1 MLYAECNINKNGWT
15 TTTAEIYIYIYLEL
29 LFLGEKWINYIHIQH
44 EIPIPLW
51 NDSRVCKCTV
61 HKEMNVCVH
70 RFEIHTIWKI
80 LGGALPLAHI
90 IPCSTSKSGRQRE
103 REREREREK
112 DDTRTA
118 HPIYPSIRQSPGR
131 RTTERKAKA
140 NQYVLAAE
148 GFARPGRR

>member
-1 MLYAECNINKNGWT
+1 MLSVISIKMDEQQRQQRF
-15 TTTAEIYIYIYLEL
+15 IYIYLEL

-80 LGGALPLAHI
+80 LVERSHLRILFLVPR
-90 IPCSTSKSGRQRE
+90 PNQDDRE
-103 REREREREK
+103 REREGRYEDSPPHLSIHPTKSRAK
-112 DDTRTA
+112 DNRKESQGK
-118 HPIYPSIRQSPGR
+118 SIRASC
-131 RTTERKAKA
+131 
-140 NQYVLAAE
+140 
-148 GFARPGRR
+148 

>member
-1 MLYAECNINKNGWT
+1 MLSVISIKMDEQQRQQRF
-15 TTTAEIYIYIYLEL
+15 IYIYLEL

-80 LGGALPLAHI
+80 LV
-90 IPCSTSKSGRQRE
+90 E
-103 REREREREK
+103 RSHLRILFLVPRPNQDDREREREK

-131 RTTERKAKA
+131 RTTERRAKA

>member
-1 MLYAECNINKNGWT
+1 MLSVISIKMDEQQRQQRF
-15 TTTAEIYIYIYLEL
+15 IYIYIYLEL

-103 REREREREK
+103 REREGEGRYEDSPPHLSIHPTKSRAK
-112 DDTRTA
+112 DNRKESQGK
-118 HPIYPSIRQSPGR
+118 SIRASC
-131 RTTERKAKA
+131 
-140 NQYVLAAE
+140 
-148 GFARPGRR
+148 